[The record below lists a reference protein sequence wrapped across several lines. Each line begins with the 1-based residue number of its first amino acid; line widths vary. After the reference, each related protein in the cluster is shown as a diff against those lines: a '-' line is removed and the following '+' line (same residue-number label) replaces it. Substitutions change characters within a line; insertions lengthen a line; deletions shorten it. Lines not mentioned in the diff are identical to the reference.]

1 MTVKLAEGFDIQ
13 DYLLNEETDFSAFFP
28 ACVAEDQGDGSL
40 VPAVLAEIAKV
51 KGMTQLA
58 KDSGLSRQCLYKALS
73 PKGNPSFETI
83 FRISRALN
91 MPLGG
96 VSAAS

>member
-1 MTVKLAEGFDIQ
+1 MTVKLAED
-13 DYLLNEETDFSAFFP
+13 P
-28 ACVAEDQGDGSL
+28 GDGSL
-40 VPAVLAEIAKV
+40 VRSALAEIAKA

-58 KDSGLSRQCLYKALS
+58 KDSGLSRQCLYKT
-73 PKGNPSFETI
+73 PSFETI

-96 VSAAS
+96 VSDAHCS

>member
-1 MTVKLAEGFDIQ
+1 MTVKLAEEFDIQ
-13 DYLLNEETDFSAFFP
+13 GYLLNEETDFSAFFL
-28 ACVAEDQGDGSL
+28 ACVAEDPGDGSL
-40 VPAVLAEIAKV
+40 VRAALAEIAKA

-96 VSAAS
+96 VSVAS